1 MEKTQDVLKLK
12 SMVHIVTND
21 YRELWRVEN
30 TKTVITK
37 MVAPVFL
44 CLLGVSRYWGVLTA
58 LSAENEHPSPPLPR
72 TIGWVGPRG
81 GKHPALK

>member
-1 MEKTQDVLKLK
+1 MEKTQGVLKLK
-12 SMVHIVTND
+12 RMVHIGTND

-44 CLLGVSRYWGVLTA
+44 CLLGVIRYWGVLTA
-58 LSAENEHPSPPLPR
+58 LSAEKEHPSPSLPR
-72 TIGWVGPRG
+72 TAGWVGPRG